1 MTVNFEGAR
10 EGEFRYKKCILNV
23 EAFFSCLGVTSLH
36 RQGIT
41 SLNKCRFSALKLAC
55 KIISAVILVYQYLVL
70 FPDDNKAV

>member
-23 EAFFSCLGVTSLH
+23 EAFRSCLGDTPLH

-41 SLNKCRFSALKLAC
+41 SPNKCRFLSFETC
-55 KIISAVILVYQYLVL
+55 VQNH
-70 FPDDNKAV
+70 F